1 MTHQKITIC
10 LCFLTVFLV
19 NTSDRVAAQTE
30 PERFPNIVFILAD
43 DLGYGDLSCYG
54 QKGFTTPQIDSL
66 AGDGLKFTQHYAGS
80 TVCAP
85 SRCALMTGFHTG
97 HTEVRGN
104 KSQDSGESNFPLSP
118 QAVTIAKILQNKGY
132 ATGCFGKWGLGAF
145 MNSGDPLKQGFDEFF
160 GYYDQAQAHSYY
172 PPHLYHNG
180 NKIELD
186 GNTYSHDLI
195 AAKGMEFI
203 RTNKD
208 KPFFCYLPV
217 TIPHA
222 AMQVP
227 EEYVAPWRPKYDK
240 YEDEVVKYSIAAPV
254 RNPVA
259 AFPGMMT
266 KLDETVG
273 QVLDLL
279 KELGLEENT
288 IILFS
293 SDNGPHV
300 EGGHRSVE
308 VFRSGGPLRG
318 VKRDLTEGGIRVPLL
333 VKWPARIKPGTITDH
348 ISAFWDFLPTVCE
361 IVGEQPPAGIDGI
374 TFLPTFVGNAAAQKT
389 HDYLYWEFHEGNGK
403 RALRVGD
410 WKAIQASN
418 VKSNPNGLI
427 ELYNLKDDLGEESNL
442 ADKFPDKIEQ
452 FRELFNEV
460 RTASPD
466 FPFLPDENP

>member
-1 MTHQKITIC
+1 MIQPRLTF
-10 LCFLTVFLV
+10 FLSVLIVLLATL
-19 NTSDRVAAQTE
+19 SDRVTAQSETK
-30 PERFPNIVFILAD
+30 RLPNIVYILTD

-54 QKGFTTPQIDSL
+54 QKEFTTPRIDSL
-66 AGDGLKFTQHYAGS
+66 ASEGLKFTQHYAGS

-104 KSQDSGESNFPLSP
+104 TSQNNGESNFPLSS
-118 QAVTIAKILQNKGY
+118 QAVTVAKILRNNGY

-160 GYYDQAQAHSYY
+160 GYYDQTQAHSYY
-172 PPHLYHNG
+172 PPYLYHNG
-180 NKIELD
+180 KKIELD
-186 GNTYSHDLI
+186 GKTYSHDLI
-195 AAKGMEFI
+195 AAKGLEFI
-203 RTNKD
+203 RNNKD
-208 KPFFCYLPV
+208 KPFFCYMPV

-227 EEYVAPWRPKYDK
+227 EKYVAPWRPKYDMF
-240 YEDEVVKYSIAAPV
+240 EDEVVKYSIAAPV

-273 QVLDLL
+273 QVLDSL
-279 KELGLEENT
+279 KELGLEDNT
-288 IILFS
+288 IVFFS

-308 VFRSGGPLRG
+308 VFHSGGPLRG

-333 VKWPARIKPGTITDH
+333 VKWPARIKPGTVTDH

-361 IVGEQPPAGIDGI
+361 IIGEQPPKEIDGI
-374 TFLPTFVGNAAAQKT
+374 TFLPTLAGNTAEQQN
-389 HDYLYWEFHEGNGK
+389 HDYLYWEFHEGSGK
-403 RALRVGD
+403 RALRVGH
-410 WKAIQASN
+410 WKAIQTSN
-418 VKSNPNGLI
+418 VKSNPNGPI
-427 ELYNLKDDLGEESNL
+427 DLYNLNDDLGEANNQ

-452 FRELFNEV
+452 FRVLFREV
-460 RTASPD
+460 RTASPA
-466 FPFLPDENP
+466 FPFLPNE